1 MWQKKLH
8 WEKARDLCSSPRC
21 TINSNLKPFII
32 SPKPYGHPGLPLQL
46 QIRRGHG
53 ALNVQ
58 GHQNSKDPKSNLLPP
73 GSILVQGLP
82 SRYVI
87 LTLSEY
93 ELKKHSSPHVK

>member
-1 MWQKKLH
+1 MWQKELR

-21 TINSNLKPFII
+21 TINSNLKQFII

-58 GHQNSKDPKSNLLPP
+58 GHQNSNDPKSNLLPTWVYF
-73 GSILVQGLP
+73 GSGLTIQ
-82 SRYVI
+82 VCNFN
-87 LTLSEY
+87 TLR
-93 ELKKHSSPHVK
+93 V